1 VRPRFRRRDPDA
13 APRFRLPTLGSSG
26 QRRLPLGLT
35 PDMLLRGLT
44 KLVGVVVVAALAGL
58 AIGTALAELS
68 GDTDGAT
75 DVAGGPPAA
84 SPAVTNATATAAAR
98 EEGVSTQ
105 TEQSANDVRVRIVSA
120 RLRLASSASG
130 QSRQRARLSV
140 RVRVTNGG
148 SRRIVPSRP
157 VLVSAGTRVKTD
169 PNQDSASTNL
179 EALASGATQ
188 AVTLRF
194 ETAGAV
200 TTRLRRELRARLTIA
215 GRNVTATVKVG
226 DPIGRAAGS

>member
-1 VRPRFRRRDPDA
+1 
-13 APRFRLPTLGSSG
+13 
-26 QRRLPLGLT
+26 
-35 PDMLLRGLT
+35 MLLRGLT

-58 AIGTALAELS
+58 AIGIALAELS
-68 GDTDGAT
+68 GDTDGGT

-84 SPAVTNATATAAAR
+84 SPAVTNATATTTAAAR

-120 RLRLASSASG
+120 GLRLASTASG

-140 RVRVTNGG
+140 RVRVTNGA